1 MSFWIRRWT
10 TPPAMAGVN
19 SHHLRNLSDL
29 SDSSD
34 VVLWL
39 QTYPESESTVEEC
52 PCGHTVE

>member
-39 QTYPESESTVEEC
+39 QTYPESESTVE
-52 PCGHTVE
+52 